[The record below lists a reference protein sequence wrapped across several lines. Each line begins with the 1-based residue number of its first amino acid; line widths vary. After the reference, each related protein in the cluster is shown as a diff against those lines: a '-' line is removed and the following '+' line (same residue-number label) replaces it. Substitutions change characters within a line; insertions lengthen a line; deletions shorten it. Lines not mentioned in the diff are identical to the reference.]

1 MWDDFQ
7 IIAYDHG
14 PSLENVD
21 FINSLTS
28 CFDSAG
34 KIFPDFQFQYAIKFT
49 DLFESSRDQT

>member
-1 MWDDFQ
+1 MWDGFQ

-28 CFDSAG
+28 CFHSAG
-34 KIFPDFQFQYAIKFT
+34 ENFSDFHDQFQ
-49 DLFESSRDQT
+49 